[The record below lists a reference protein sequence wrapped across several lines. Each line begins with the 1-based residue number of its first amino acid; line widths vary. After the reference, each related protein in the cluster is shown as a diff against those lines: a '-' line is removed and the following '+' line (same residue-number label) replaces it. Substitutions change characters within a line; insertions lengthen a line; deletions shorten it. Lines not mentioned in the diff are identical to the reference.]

1 MSKGETEGRGIYK
14 DFQMKKGLIFTIILA
29 AIAFTTIGM
38 WGDVLKAGGELRNFP
53 LYLIPLIAFFGFMN
67 DMIKFGRWHIYI
79 RKMGFEISLK
89 ESLVIFVSGLSMSA
103 TPGKIGLLIKSQM
116 LKKLSGRSFIS
127 STPVIAAELYM
138 DMIGL
143 SVISILAVGIFA
155 KGMWAAMILCALPLL
170 ALNQKFSDFCID
182 MLARIPAFKHKA
194 ADLRMAVDDMFGLFG
209 IKTLVA
215 SFTITLI
222 AWISEGV
229 ALTLILYGLGFDMG
243 IIKSTA
249 IFGFSTLI
257 GVVSMLPGG
266 LIVTDAGLMGL
277 IVHEGIPSG
286 AAAVATIMAR
296 VFTLWLAVTIGS
308 IVLLINRKYIYG
320 SIREVG

>member
-1 MSKGETEGRGIYK
+1 
-14 DFQMKKGLIFTIILA
+14 MKKGIIFTVILA
-29 AIAFTTIGM
+29 VIAFTTIGM
-38 WGDVLKAGGELRNFP
+38 WGDVLKAGSGLKNFP
-53 LYLIPLIAFFGFMN
+53 WYLIPFIAFFGFMN
-67 DMIKFGRWHIYI
+67 DMIKFGRWHIYLK
-79 RKMGFEISLK
+79 KMGYEITLK

-143 SVISILAVGIFA
+143 SVISLLALGLFA
-155 KGMWAAMILCALPLL
+155 KGMWAAIVLCILPLL
-170 ALNQKFSDFCID
+170 ALNQRFSDFCID
-182 MLARIPAFKHKA
+182 MLAKIPALRNRAH
-194 ADLRMAVDDMFGLFG
+194 DLKKAVDDMFGLFG
-209 IKTLVA
+209 LRTLLA
-215 SFTITLI
+215 SFSITLL
-222 AWISEGV
+222 AWTSEGV
-229 ALTLILYGLGFDMG
+229 ALTLILDGLGYDMG

-249 IFGFSTLI
+249 VFGFSTLI

-277 IVHEGIPSG
+277 IIHEGIPSG

-296 VFTLWLAVTIGS
+296 VFTLWLAVAVGS
-308 IVLLINRKYIYG
+308 IVLVINRKYIYG
-320 SIREVG
+320 SIREAQ